1 METIQGI
8 LEPSYS
14 VDPRKQGL
22 RRIVPGFW
30 TRTRPGKEHNSSSKI
45 WTGRTR
51 ENKTAPV
58 RSELELDRTR

>member
-30 TRTRPGKEHNSSSKI
+30 TGTRPGKEHNSSSKI
-45 WTGRTR
+45 WTGTR
-51 ENKTAPV
+51 KNKIVPV
-58 RSELELDRTR
+58 RSELELERTR